1 MNILEREMIS
11 LLTDLKE
18 NYDVFEIKAEFEAE
32 ASRMVE
38 LARLKDVTTTVGLP
52 LIMKIGGV
60 EAITDIYNCLT
71 IGVAGI
77 VAPMAETPYAISK
90 FLNAIAKFV
99 PEDNRKDIEFA
110 VNIETITAY
119 KNIDEILN
127 VNNID
132 LLSSITVGRV
142 DLTGSMGLDRSS
154 VNSKEML
161 EICKNIFKKAK
172 VKGFKTALG
181 GAISVEAIPFLEQLN
196 EENLINKFET
206 RKVVFK
212 NVALNNNIENGLLK
226 AIKFEYLWLK
236 SKKRYYSRAKVEDDD
251 RIKMLESRLSEAES
265 VSKSNR
271 KLVSS

>member
-1 MNILEREMIS
+1 ME
-11 LLTDLKE
+11 LKE

-38 LARLKDVTTTVGLP
+38 LSRLKDITSWVGLP

-77 VAPMAETPYAISK
+77 IAPMAETPYATSK
-90 FLNAIAKFV
+90 FLNAIKTFI
-99 PEDNRKDIEFA
+99 PPDNREDIEFA
-110 VNIETITAY
+110 VNIETATAC

-127 VNNID
+127 TDEID
-132 LLSSITVGRV
+132 LLSSVTVGRV

-154 VNSKEML
+154 VNSKEVF
-161 EICKNIFKKAK
+161 EICKDIFKKARA
-172 VKGFKTALG
+172 KGFKTALG
-181 GAISVEAIPFLEQLN
+181 GAISVEAIPFLKQLN

-212 NVALNNNIENGLLK
+212 NMALNNNIEDGLLK
-226 AIKFEYLWLK
+226 AIEFEYLWLK
-236 SKKRYYSRAKVEDDD
+236 SKKRYYSRAKIEDDG
-251 RIKMLESRLSEAES
+251 RIKMLEKRICEARLM
-265 VSKSNR
+265 SK
-271 KLVSS
+271 LETPV

>member
-1 MNILEREMIS
+1 MNVLEKEMIS

-18 NYDVFEIKAEFEAE
+18 NHDVFEIKAEFEAE

-90 FLNAIAKFV
+90 YLNAIQTFI
-99 PEDNRKDIEFA
+99 PPDNREDIEFA

-127 VNNID
+127 ANGID

-142 DLTGSMGLDRSS
+142 DFTGSMGLDRSS

-161 EICKNIFKKAK
+161 EICKDIFKKAK
-172 VKGFKTALG
+172 AKGFKTALG

-212 NVALNNNIENGLLK
+212 NVALNNNIEDGLLK

-251 RIKMLESRLSEAES
+251 RIKMLERRLSES
-265 VSKSNR
+265 KLMSKSHR
-271 KLVSS
+271 RLVSS